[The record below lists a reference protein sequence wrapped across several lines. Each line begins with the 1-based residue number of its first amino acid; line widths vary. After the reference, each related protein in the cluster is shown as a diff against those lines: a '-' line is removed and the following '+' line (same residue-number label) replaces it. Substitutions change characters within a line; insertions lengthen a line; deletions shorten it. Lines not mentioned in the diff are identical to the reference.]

1 MRVSIPFVGAGDVLD
16 RDSLDGGIRE
26 MFSTEENENLN
37 DIAVGL
43 AYSSLRFSR
52 LYLELENEEW
62 DAMAKELA
70 SEARTVINNRI
81 QARIDLIE
89 ARSAA

>member
-1 MRVSIPFVGAGDVLD
+1 
-16 RDSLDGGIRE
+16 

-37 DIAVGL
+37 DIAVDL

-52 LYLELENEEW
+52 LHLELENEEC

-70 SEARTVINNRI
+70 QEARAVINNRI

-89 ARSAA
+89 TQVAA